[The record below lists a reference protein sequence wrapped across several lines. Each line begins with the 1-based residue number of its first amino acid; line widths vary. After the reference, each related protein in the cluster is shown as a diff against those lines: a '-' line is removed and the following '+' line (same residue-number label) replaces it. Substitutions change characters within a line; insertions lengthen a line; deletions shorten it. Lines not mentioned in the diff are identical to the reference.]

1 MKHRDFKHVVKDRKL
16 TEDEAMEEETY
27 KMQLI
32 DSWGWRP
39 GKSPEDI
46 AKKQREEE

>member
-16 TEDEAMEEETY
+16 TEDEAMEEEIY
-27 KMQLI
+27 KLQLI
-32 DSWGWRP
+32 ESWGWRP

-46 AKKQREEE
+46 IRKKKEEE

>member
-16 TEDEAMEEETY
+16 TDDEAMEEEIY
-27 KMQLI
+27 KVQLI
-32 DSWGWRP
+32 ESWGWRP

-46 AKKQREEE
+46 IRKKKEEE